1 MSALWAPL
9 RNELARWR
17 DAGLVLPVW
26 WRDDDAVADTPALR
40 RLSKTVAAAG
50 LPVHLAVIPDGAGET
65 LAQAE
70 AGTSNLIP
78 LVHGL
83 AHRNHAP
90 AGEKK
95 AEFGAHRPLP
105 ALEADAQAGL
115 QRLTTL
121 FGPAL
126 APVFVPPWNRIA
138 PALLPRL
145 PGLGYRAVSA
155 FGPRSAAQA
164 APGLLQ
170 VNTHLDPIDWRGT
183 RGLITPG
190 ELVARMVRDLERRR
204 AGLDDG
210 VEPYGVLTHHL
221 VHDAEIWSFC
231 EDLAAVL
238 SDGPIR
244 AWNAREDLT

>member
-1 MSALWAPL
+1 MSALWSPL
-9 RNELARWR
+9 RDELTRWR
-17 DAGLVLPVW
+17 EAGLVLPVW

-40 RLSKTVAAAG
+40 RLSAMAAAAG
-50 LPVHLAVIPDGAGET
+50 LPVHVAVIPEGAGPS
-65 LAQAE
+65 LAQAV
-70 AGTSNLIP
+70 AGADNLIV

-83 AHRNHAP
+83 AHRNHAGT
-90 AGEKK
+90 GEKK

-105 ALEADAQAGL
+105 ALEADAQDGIKTLAA
-115 QRLTTL
+115 L

-145 PGLGYRAVSA
+145 PALGYRAVST
-155 FGPRSAAQA
+155 FGPRASARA
-164 APGLLQ
+164 APGLRQ
-170 VNTHLDPIDWRGT
+170 VNTHVDPIDWRGT
-183 RGLITPG
+183 RGLADPG
-190 ELVARMVRDLERRR
+190 MVIARLVAHLQDRREGR
-204 AGLDDG
+204 ADSAEPLGL
-210 VEPYGVLTHHL
+210 LTHHL